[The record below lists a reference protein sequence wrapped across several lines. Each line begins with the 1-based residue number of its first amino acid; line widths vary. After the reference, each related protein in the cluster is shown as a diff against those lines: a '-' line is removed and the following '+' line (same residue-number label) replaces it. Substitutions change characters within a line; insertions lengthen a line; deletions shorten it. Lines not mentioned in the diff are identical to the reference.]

1 MSPDE
6 STLDRLPARLPAK
19 PPTVAALEAER
30 DFLLRSIAD
39 LDAERAA
46 GELADDQHR
55 DLRDSYTV
63 QAAAVLR
70 TLRQLEYSDD
80 GEPASDEAT
89 PTRSRWRGVTVA
101 VVVPLLIAVGGV
113 LLARSLDTRQPGQT
127 LTGNAQS
134 DAGTDMEL
142 DDLASAARQRPDD
155 PDVQLAYAFA
165 LLEEG
170 NAGEALQAFD
180 AAARLDPS
188 NAEPQAY
195 AGWTVS
201 LAGLTDD
208 ALARL
213 DAAVA
218 TDPNYADAHLFRG
231 MTLLR
236 GRGDTTGALAELRE
250 YVRLAP
256 PGPERAE
263 VEAMIAELEQPPE
276 TTTTG
281 ASP

>member
-6 STLDRLPARLPAK
+6 STLDTLPARLPAK

-46 GELADDQHR
+46 GELADDLHS

-70 TLRQLEYSDD
+70 ALRQLESSYD
-80 GEPASDEAT
+80 GETASDQAT
-89 PTRSRWRGVTVA
+89 PTRSRRVVTVA
-101 VVVPLLIAVGGV
+101 AVVPLLIAVGGV
-113 LLARSLDTRQPGQT
+113 LLGRSLDTRQPGET

-134 DAGTDMEL
+134 DVGTDMGL

-155 PDVQLAYAFA
+155 PDAQLAYAFA
-165 LLEEG
+165 LLEQG
-170 NAGEALQAFD
+170 NAVDALQAFD

-195 AGWTVS
+195 AGWLVS

-218 TDPNYADAHLFRG
+218 TDPDYADAHFFRG

-236 GRGDTTGALAELRE
+236 GRGDTPGALAELRE

-263 VEAMIAELEQPPE
+263 VEAVIAELEQRPE
-276 TTTTG
+276 TTTTD